1 MFGWQEGNA
10 AIKFSCRMRT
20 EFGKGDSGEMK
31 LLVFGTG
38 EYYQRFKKW
47 LVKEDIVALLDN
59 SPAKQNTVI
68 DGHEVLSPKD
78 GIEREYDA
86 VIVMSFYIKAMRKQ
100 LIELGVSSESIYHF
114 YDLRKLIDLKR
125 NKQKVQ
131 FYGNIALLSTD
142 LALGGTA
149 IALFQM
155 AKVLKQIG
163 YPIVFASMMDGPL
176 KEWLE
181 ECGIPVIIDP
191 NLQLATMREIEWLSD
206 FRLIICNAVNY
217 YLFLSERD
225 LGIPMVWWLHDSSF
239 FYDGVDKE
247 ILQKIST
254 ENLTVLAVGPIP
266 EKSIHLIVP
275 KLPVGQLL
283 YGVEDIVGREGSSQR
298 THAERRNTQGKIC
311 FVTIGHIEERKGQ
324 DILLQAVSLLK
335 KEERQKA
342 VFYLVGQDTSL
353 LAGQVK
359 EKAVCMPEIVI
370 TGPVGREKVAEILDC
385 ADVMVCPS
393 REDPMPTVAAE
404 AMMYSVPCILSNAAG
419 TAAYITEG
427 ENGFVFPNGD
437 VWELVK
443 KLSWCIENRS
453 RLAQMGGEARRVYEE
468 NFSMDVFEANVRQV
482 VERVL

>member
-283 YGVEDIVGREGSSQR
+283 YGRHSGKRGQFAEDTCREEEYTGQNLFCDNRPYRRTERAGYTPAGSQPAEERGAAEGGVLSCRTGYLASGGAGQREGSVYAGDCNNRACRKREGCRNFRLCGRNGLPVKRGS
-298 THAERRNTQGKIC
+298 HAHCGGRGNDVQC
-311 FVTIGHIEERKGQ
+311 ALYSIECSR
-324 DILLQAVSLLK
+324 
-335 KEERQKA
+335 
-342 VFYLVGQDTSL
+342 
-353 LAGQVK
+353 
-359 EKAVCMPEIVI
+359 
-370 TGPVGREKVAEILDC
+370 DC
-385 ADVMVCPS
+385 
-393 REDPMPTVAAE
+393 
-404 AMMYSVPCILSNAAG
+404 SVH
-419 TAAYITEG
+419 
-427 ENGFVFPNGD
+427 
-437 VWELVK
+437 
-443 KLSWCIENRS
+443 NR
-453 RLAQMGGEARRVYEE
+453 G
-468 NFSMDVFEANVRQV
+468 
-482 VERVL
+482 